1 MATTVNN
8 STIIVRTRAKCRPVS
23 LSSQQVRAT
32 DHRGPGDSNSLTKRY
47 HSQHL
52 VTTVSSLSAD
62 EQRQRPV
69 TLSSRQ
75 NEARIKAA
83 RGGVFRTITDKGQ
96 SSMPSTNNVSL
107 SEGEKRQRPIPS
119 SNQNQAERIGRISMP
134 VRDNDDDKIDIN
146 DSAISTV
153 STSMPTFG
161 LSSLLKDENKL
172 QASMKQVSPTNSL
185 KKPPIAVALAPSSLQ
200 ALLQDERPMPGSIT
214 ENAVRPISIRMTP
227 LSSLLNDD
235 KHSRSS
241 QRGKSVLTS
250 ASSNYHEKKEWW
262 NEKPQ
267 RPRDYV
273 KHYQSMYTSY
283 VTKMFGPP
291 KDYGDV
297 PVDVA
302 IPNPFRPLRKAG
314 ITDNDGIKEEEDG
327 D

>member
-1 MATTVNN
+1 
-8 STIIVRTRAKCRPVS
+8 
-23 LSSQQVRAT
+23 
-32 DHRGPGDSNSLTKRY
+32 
-47 HSQHL
+47 L

-69 TLSSRQ
+69 TLASRQ
-75 NEARIKAA
+75 NEARITAA
-83 RGGVFRTITDKGQ
+83 RGDVFRTITDKGQ
-96 SSMPSTNNVSL
+96 SSMPSTNIVSL

-119 SNQNQAERIGRISMP
+119 SNQNQAENVGRISMP
-134 VRDNDDDKIDIN
+134 VLDNDDDKIDLN
-146 DSAISTV
+146 DSAISTA

-172 QASMKQVSPTNSL
+172 QASKKQVSPTNAL
-185 KKPPIAVALAPSSLQ
+185 KKPPIAAAVAMAPSSLK

-227 LSSLLNDD
+227 LSSLLKDD

-241 QRGKSVLTS
+241 QRGKSVLMS

-267 RPRDYV
+267 RPSDYV

-283 VTKMFGPP
+283 VTKKFEPP

-314 ITDNDGIKEEEDG
+314 ITDNDGIKKEEDG

>member
-1 MATTVNN
+1 
-8 STIIVRTRAKCRPVS
+8 
-23 LSSQQVRAT
+23 
-32 DHRGPGDSNSLTKRY
+32 
-47 HSQHL
+47 
-52 VTTVSSLSAD
+52 
-62 EQRQRPV
+62 
-69 TLSSRQ
+69 
-75 NEARIKAA
+75 
-83 RGGVFRTITDKGQ
+83 
-96 SSMPSTNNVSL
+96 MPSTNNVSL

-119 SNQNQAERIGRISMP
+119 SNQNQAESIGRISMP
-134 VRDNDDDKIDIN
+134 VLDNDDDKIDLN

-250 ASSNYHEKKEWW
+250 ASSNCHEKKEWW

-283 VTKMFGPP
+283 VTKKFGPP

-314 ITDNDGIKEEEDG
+314 ITDNDGIKEEQDG